1 MTPPDSIWTEP
12 PDIFDGMGLWY
23 DNPHPRLTEYRRADL
38 PPTLAQALDLPE
50 IAAIVAAAQLFVYA
64 YKGDD
69 DRIIEAYY
77 AADTAL
83 AKVRP

>member
-23 DNPHPRLTEYRRADL
+23 DKPHPRLTEYRRADL
-38 PPTLAQALDLPE
+38 PPTMAQALALPE
-50 IAAIVAAAQLFVYA
+50 IAALVEALRLFVGGHETEY
-64 YKGDD
+64 G
-69 DRIIEAYY
+69 RIIDLHHALVS
-77 AADTAL
+77 AL